1 MEFMARVP
9 ASLKLQGGES
19 KHLLKSSLRGILPD
33 AVLDRPKMGFGAPL
47 AEWMRGSLKEM
58 LVDSVLSDRAQT
70 RGYFKRE
77 AVRNMARTHMSGSNE
92 FQYVI
97 WDMLM
102 LERSHPIFID
112 QRAMVR
118 AAANPVTLARS

>member
-9 ASLKLQGGES
+9 ASLKVEGGES
-19 KHLLKSSLRGILPD
+19 KRLLKSSLRGILPD

-77 AVRNMARTHMSGSNE
+77 AVRNMVRTHMSGSNE
-92 FQYVI
+92 FQYI
-97 WDMLM
+97 LWDMLM
-102 LERSHPIFID
+102 LERWHRIFID
-112 QRAMVR
+112 QQVMVR
-118 AAANPVTLARS
+118 ALGNPVTLSRS